1 MNIRFDFNNKIQ
13 GVNGPLQQRTHVL
26 NSDFIYA
33 TKFPE
38 DYDTDLE
45 SDWSNLNLFINKN
58 DFSKE
63 TIDKNRNIYYQKK
76 LANQINNQVKEII
89 SLLTS
94 ALNIHLNIGQNLII
108 NTPEVFMSLETI

>member
-1 MNIRFDFNNKIQ
+1 M
-13 GVNGPLQQRTHVL
+13 
-26 NSDFIYA
+26 
-33 TKFPE
+33 
-38 DYDTDLE
+38 
-45 SDWSNLNLFINKN
+45 NLFINKN

-108 NTPEVFMSLETI
+108 NTPEVFMSLETISFNSIFNKSIQQVGGAKIRIPENFKLNQNQNQTISIRVSCLLFN